1 MAESISDVIRGAA
14 SVTVVVAV
22 SWTVRFRNAEVV
34 LARVATGQTAG
45 RALHK
50 VVCPS
55 HGPLVRQRNVLVD
68 VEWFPR
74 PVAVSW
80 EAPHGSRL
88 LIVGGLPL
96 QRRRQVVRE
105 IVQLLRRQLGQRT
118 ERVDLSLERQLA
130 DVHEPVAVVV
140 LPMDAQRRTNAI
152 AERSGRERILLREDL
167 DSLVRE
173 S

>member
-1 MAESISDVIRGAA
+1 M
-14 SVTVVVAV
+14 V
-22 SWTVRFRNAEVV
+22 SA
-34 LARVATGQTAG
+34 
-45 RALHK
+45 
-50 VVCPS
+50 
-55 HGPLVRQRNVLVD
+55 
-68 VEWFPR
+68 

-152 AERSGRERILLREDL
+152 AERSGVSASCFGKISIPSSENPDP
-167 DSLVRE
+167 
-173 S
+173 